1 MSTEF
6 RDYLRKIIKKD
17 PEMEWESVSD
27 LSSGTSIA
35 VKRNPCMKSFAWQ
48 AGNLQDKK
56 NDFRDNS
63 S

>member
-6 RDYLRKIIKKD
+6 RDYLRKIIKEN

-27 LSSGTSIA
+27 PSSGTSIA

-48 AGNLQDKK
+48 PGNLQDKK
-56 NDFRDNS
+56 KKYFRG
-63 S
+63 